1 MSIRSDGPTIRLD
14 SSNYPTTQAFRWIS
28 NVRGYEDL
36 DVVGKNK
43 RATQR
48 PPESDHGKLG
58 NLTSPPVEGAQPPR
72 ALFRF
77 RTIWRL
83 PRQFCGGTNRFHL
96 KMDDCLGIHFFIA
109 STILVQNLRV
119 ARNNLDR

>member
-43 RATQR
+43 RATQGR
-48 PPESDHGKLG
+48 PKGHP
-58 NLTSPPVEGAQPPR
+58 NLT
-72 ALFRF
+72 
-77 RTIWRL
+77 TIE
-83 PRQFCGGTNRFHL
+83 
-96 KMDDCLGIHFFIA
+96 CLV
-109 STILVQNLRV
+109 S
-119 ARNNLDR
+119 